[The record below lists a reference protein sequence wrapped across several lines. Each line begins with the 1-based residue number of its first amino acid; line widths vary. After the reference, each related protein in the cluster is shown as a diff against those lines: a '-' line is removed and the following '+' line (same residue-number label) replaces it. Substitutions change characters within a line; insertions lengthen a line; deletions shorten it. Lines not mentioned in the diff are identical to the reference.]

1 MAMKFQIKKDVKT
14 HKFNQHW
21 KFCVGSGHAT
31 LALRTDYARI
41 LKMVHDELGI
51 ERVRFHGIF
60 NDDMKILSDLSV
72 MVPSPISETFKEQSF
87 QQIGVAYDNVLDVGM
102 KPFVELGFMQGKLAS
117 GDTQLQFFYGGN
129 VTLPKD
135 YEEWGRFLTDFIHF
149 LQHRYGEEEVR
160 SWYFEV
166 WNEPDLGFFGGGL
179 PEYLELYEHTA
190 RVVKAVDP
198 EIRIGGPA
206 TSGSKWVRQFVR
218 YCREHD
224 VPVDFVSTHQYAGDP
239 LSGIKADGSPE
250 EEDGQLSSEGTRAA
264 QEIGQPVSEGTEAPQ
279 GEGRTASEGT
289 ARPWVEDGQLS
300 PEEMQ
305 ARMEEFGRQ
314 VMARMTAI
322 PEEERTYLKGWRA
335 VMEDETEV
343 RELTNTTLRKNSA
356 IVKRQADGLPLYYTE
371 WNMSAVFGA
380 YSLDT
385 RKAASYN
392 VKAVL
397 DTEEIMDGSS
407 LWCFSDI
414 FEEQHWFPEEFH
426 GGFGMVTHSGIPK
439 PTFYGFKMLSQLAE
453 NRMELGEGA
462 TDGEIGIAAFE
473 DERVKQVLLFRQKM
487 KQMDLPKER
496 ATVSVE
502 LEHGPLHVSMQR
514 IDEEH
519 CNPLKLWEEMGAPQD
534 LNRAEA
540 KLLKKRSEMVM
551 EAIEYDYVDGVLQFS
566 VDLAVNDIYLIT
578 IELG

>member
-1 MAMKFQIKKDVKT
+1 MEVQIKKNAKT

-31 LALRTDYARI
+31 LALRTDYTRI

-87 QQIGVAYDNVLDVGM
+87 QQIGVAYDNVIDAGM
-102 KPFVELGFMQGKLAS
+102 KPFVELGFMQSKLAS

-129 VTLPKD
+129 VTRPKD
-135 YEEWGRFLTDFIHF
+135 YEKWAAFLADFIHF

-166 WNEPDLGFFGGGL
+166 WNEPDLGFFDGDL

-190 RVVKAVDP
+190 RAIKAVDP
-198 EIRIGGPA
+198 AIKVGGPA
-206 TSGSKWVRQFVR
+206 TSGSKWIRQFVS
-218 YCREHD
+218 YCKEHD

-239 LSGIKADGSPE
+239 LSGVKADGSPE
-250 EEDGQLSSEGTRAA
+250 EESA
-264 QEIGQPVSEGTEAPQ
+264 QP
-279 GEGRTASEGT
+279 
-289 ARPWVEDGQLS
+289 S

-305 ARMEEFGRQ
+305 AQMEEFGRQ

-343 RELTNTTLRKNSA
+343 REIPNTTLRKNAA
-356 IVKRQADGLPLYYTE
+356 IVKRQADGLPVYYTE

-392 VKAVL
+392 IKAVL
-397 DTEEIMDGSS
+397 DTEGIMDGSS

-453 NRMELGEGA
+453 NRVELGEDA
-462 TDGEIGIAAFE
+462 TDGEIAVAAFE
-473 DERVKQVLLFRQKM
+473 DDKVKQVLLFRQKM
-487 KQMDLPKER
+487 KQEDLPKE
-496 ATVSVE
+496 TVSVSVE
-502 LEHGPLHVSMQR
+502 LEQKPVRVSMQR

-519 CNPLKLWEEMGAPQD
+519 CNPLRLWEEMGAPQD
-534 LNRAEA
+534 INRAEA
-540 KLLKKRSEMVM
+540 EMLKQRSAMITEP
-551 EAIEYDYVDGVLQFS
+551 IDYNYENGMLQFS
-566 VDLAVNDIYLIT
+566 ADLAANDIYLIT
-578 IELG
+578 IERM